1 MEDSIDNESRK
12 GDVVLEFV
20 VEVDGKISSV
30 ELVSDFGHKSGE
42 HALKVVK
49 SLNRKGF
56 EWVPGMIGEE
66 MVRSYFEL
74 PIRFKF

>member
-1 MEDSIDNESRK
+1 MKLIKLIGSELKSRVNRLISEDKIYTDHDNNYDYK
-12 GDVVLEFV
+12 VV
-20 VEVDGKISSV
+20 K
-30 ELVSDFGHKSGE
+30 
-42 HALKVVK
+42 KVVK